1 MIGTVQCPAG
11 GVTRILVIN
20 CGSSSIKYKL
30 YGSELGSSLAA
41 GIIEGVGDREAR
53 HRHRVGGRE
62 LTVEGEVRDYRQGV
76 ASALEALLELG
87 SPPALAD
94 PAQIVGVG
102 HRVVHG
108 GDRFSESVVIDRPV
122 IEAIETLATLAPLH
136 NPANLAGIRAAR
148 EVLPQATGVAVFDT
162 AFFSTLPPHAYR
174 YAVPARWWREF
185 GVRRYGFHGISH
197 RYLAERA
204 ARLWD
209 KPRPNLVSLHL
220 GAGASAAAVLGGRA
234 VDTSMGMTPL
244 EGLVMGTRSGDI
256 DPAVVFHLME
266 AGVPASEV
274 RNGLERE
281 GGLLGLSEVSPD
293 LRRITEC
300 ARAGDRS
307 ARLAMEAFAH
317 RVRRYLGAFLVQV
330 GPCDG
335 VVFSGG
341 IGENS
346 REVRSLVLEGLG
358 HVGLVLDAVTEPRQG
373 RTVDRGRRESHRH
386 LGDTHRRG
394 VPDRPGHRSA
404 HGRRHRLRAGP

>member
-1 MIGTVQCPAG
+1 M
-11 GVTRILVIN
+11 RILVIN
-20 CGSSSIKYKL
+20 SGSSSIKYKL
-30 YGSELGSSLAA
+30 YGSELGNSLAA
-41 GIIEGVGDREAR
+41 GIIEGVGARQAR

-62 LTVEGEVRDYRQGV
+62 LALEGEVRHYRQGV
-76 ASALEALLELG
+76 ASALEALVGWG
-87 SPPALAD
+87 SPPALDD
-94 PAQIVGVG
+94 PAEIAGVG

-108 GDRFSESVVIDRPV
+108 GDRFSESVVIDRSV
-122 IEAIETLATLAPLH
+122 IDAIETLTTLAPLH

-148 EVLPQATGVAVFDT
+148 ELLPEATGVAVFDT

-174 YAVPARWWREF
+174 YAVPSRWWRDF

-204 ARLWD
+204 ATLWD

-220 GAGASAAAVLGGRA
+220 GAGASACAVRGGRA

-256 DPAVVFHLME
+256 DPAVVFHLLE
-266 AGVPASEV
+266 AGLRASEI

-281 GGLLGLSEVSPD
+281 GGLLGLSEVSSD
-293 LRRITEC
+293 LRRVGE
-300 ARAGDRS
+300 RAGAGDE
-307 ARLAMEAFAH
+307 AAVLALEAFAH
-317 RVRRYLGAFLVQV
+317 RVRRYLGGFLVQA

-346 REVRSLVLEGLG
+346 HEVRSLVLEGLG
-358 HVGLVLDAVTEPRQG
+358 HVGLVLDPVRNRGEGERSIAADGSAVDTWVIPTDE
-373 RTVDRGRRESHRH
+373 ESLIAQDTAR
-386 LGDTHRRG
+386 LVNGD
-394 VPDRPGHRSA
+394 VA
-404 HGRRHRLRAGP
+404 